1 MATKPITYD
10 CDILVIGGGFSG
22 SWAAIRAGQLGKKVL
37 VIDKGPRDWGGL
49 GMESGGDMIVM
60 MPEYQVED
68 LLEELVY
75 YFDAL
80 CDQDQL
86 KTILEASYHRFCDLE
101 SWGHKFAR
109 DAQGKLMSIPQRGLK
124 YMRYYFYH
132 PYGQGG
138 IHTTFTLQRK
148 MREYGVRRLSN
159 VEITDLI
166 KQDGHVC
173 GAVGFHARGATPC
186 ILRAKSVVMCTHVGG
201 WKQSYLSNTCAGEGA
216 ALAFAAGAR
225 LRNMEF
231 LQDWNVPVQ
240 FAWEG
245 QTGMLPY
252 GARFLNK
259 EGEDF
264 MLRYSPER
272 GAKVDPHYNIRG
284 MALEAREGRAPI
296 WFDTS
301 SMSEEGVKVMT
312 PTFGWMLLNA
322 EKLEQ
327 QGIDFFHMKTQWMPQ
342 LHYSFGGVDGDTR
355 GRTGVPGLFVAGR
368 ALSVNTGVYMGGWD
382 TCITSTTGYI
392 AGEEA
397 AREMDEAP
405 GAPLDD
411 AFALEQL
418 AKTLD
423 LLGKP
428 GVPPKD
434 IVRRNQE
441 IINPVDVSILKTGR
455 GLSRAL
461 AELEELKENVLP
473 EMTAQDP
480 HYLLKLVE
488 ARSMTLLTEMY
499 LKAALARQESRCGH
513 FREDFPKRRELPEWM
528 IVENADGQVHVSKRL
543 VPLEKYPVQP
553 RRYYMD
559 DFAWPDAAGV
569 RAPA

>member
-1 MATKPITYD
+1 
-10 CDILVIGGGFSG
+10 
-22 SWAAIRAGQLGKKVL
+22 
-37 VIDKGPRDWGGL
+37 
-49 GMESGGDMIVM
+49 
-60 MPEYQVED
+60 
-68 LLEELVY
+68 
-75 YFDAL
+75 
-80 CDQDQL
+80 
-86 KTILEASYHRFCDLE
+86 
-101 SWGHKFAR
+101 
-109 DAQGKLMSIPQRGLK
+109 
-124 YMRYYFYH
+124 
-132 PYGQGG
+132 
-138 IHTTFTLQRK
+138 
-148 MREYGVRRLSN
+148 
-159 VEITDLI
+159 
-166 KQDGHVC
+166 
-173 GAVGFHARGATPC
+173 
-186 ILRAKSVVMCTHVGG
+186 
-201 WKQSYLSNTCAGEGA
+201 
-216 ALAFAAGAR
+216 
-225 LRNMEF
+225 
-231 LQDWNVPVQ
+231 
-240 FAWEG
+240 
-245 QTGMLPY
+245 
-252 GARFLNK
+252 
-259 EGEDF
+259 
-264 MLRYSPER
+264 
-272 GAKVDPHYNIRG
+272 
-284 MALEAREGRAPI
+284 
-296 WFDTS
+296 
-301 SMSEEGVKVMT
+301 
-312 PTFGWMLLNA
+312 
-322 EKLEQ
+322 
-327 QGIDFFHMKTQWMPQ
+327 
-342 LHYSFGGVDGDTR
+342 
-355 GRTGVPGLFVAGR
+355 FVAGR

-513 FREDFPKRRELPEWM
+513 FREDFPKRREMPEWM
-528 IVENADGQVHVSKRL
+528 IVENADGQVHVSKRP